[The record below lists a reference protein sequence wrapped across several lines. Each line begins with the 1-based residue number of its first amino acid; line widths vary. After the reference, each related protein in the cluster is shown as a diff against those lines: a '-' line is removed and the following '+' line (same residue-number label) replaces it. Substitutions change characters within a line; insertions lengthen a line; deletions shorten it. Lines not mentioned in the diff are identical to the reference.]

1 MKKKKK
7 KKNQCKSNRLNIFG
21 DRSNLHRSFD
31 ADDVFIMMSD
41 IGSNCH
47 YFAYE
52 PALKYSFEMNLLREM
67 KSYGFVVRYEHCD
80 RKEKQFCMRH
90 Y

>member
-1 MKKKKK
+1 MKK
-7 KKNQCKSNRLNIFG
+7 NEWKSNGLNIFG
-21 DRSNLHRSFD
+21 DRSNVHRSFD
-31 ADDVFIMMSD
+31 ADDLFIMMSHM
-41 IGSNCH
+41 G

-52 PALKYSFEMNLLREM
+52 PALKYSFEMNFLREM
-67 KSYGFVVRYEHCD
+67 KSYGVIVRYEHCD

>member
-1 MKKKKK
+1 ME
-7 KKNQCKSNRLNIFG
+7 
-21 DRSNLHRSFD
+21 LHAPTHQLL

-47 YFAYE
+47 YFFAYE

-67 KSYGFVVRYEHCD
+67 KSCDDIVR
-80 RKEKQFCMRH
+80 
-90 Y
+90 